1 MFTLQLTPT
10 RQRNRNIMPS
20 AKELGKSF
28 RVLELSLSCQ
38 LRQLAHTILDMDSD
52 EEKERNALLAVT
64 LISERFTAFQP
75 DEIMWYLC
83 EHMRRIEY
91 EKLEQ
96 ELCNYAQASH
106 ETISKLDQNVHV
118 LVTELAQTRKELG
131 HYLGMQLGETLVNNR
146 VNPGN
151 YDGLGLIR
159 DNTVTGSACE
169 NPASAEPVTK
179 RKRKGKK

>member
-1 MFTLQLTPT
+1 
-10 RQRNRNIMPS
+10 MPH

-96 ELCNYAQASH
+96 ELCNYAQASQ
-106 ETISKLDQNVHV
+106 ETIHSLNQSVHMLMSDLSKAQKDALYWRNEA
-118 LVTELAQTRKELG
+118 ELATIKTPRKLALG
-131 HYLGMQLGETLVNNR
+131 A
-146 VNPGN
+146 
-151 YDGLGLIR
+151 GLHPATGPIR
-159 DNTVTGSACE
+159 DITSTGTGCE

-179 RKRKGKK
+179 KKRKKVQS